1 MNENLQWLSEAGG
14 WIGSNF
20 VTLAQVLASGVT
32 AVATYALWRATR
44 VLAIETAVL
53 ANMTAQ
59 PFVVCWLRSSSA
71 GANTMNLTLR
81 NTGNATAFDVKL
93 RVSPALPEP
102 NAVSKATSDESTFDA
117 SLLPPGES
125 LPVWPVLSNELQGA
139 EYSAEV
145 SWSRTPGAAERQ
157 ELRYR
162 FSAKDGFH
170 AGWTV
175 KGTHQIAQEIE
186 KLRKEIAK

>member
-1 MNENLQWLSEAGG
+1 MQWLSDAGL
-14 WIGSNF
+14 WIGDNF

-44 VLAIETAVL
+44 VLAVETTIL
-53 ANMTAQ
+53 AKMTAQ

-71 GANTMNLTLR
+71 DATTMNLTLR

-93 RVSPALPEP
+93 RVLPALPEP
-102 NAVSKATSDESTFDA
+102 NAASKAASDASTFDA

-125 LPVWPVLSNELQGA
+125 LSVWPVLSNEIHGT

-145 SWSRTPGAAERQ
+145 SWSGSPGAVDRQ

-162 FSAKDGFH
+162 FSSKDGFH

-175 KGTHQIAQEIE
+175 KGTHQIAQELE
-186 KLRKEIAK
+186 KLRKGIGR